1 MIHTF
6 IFTYFG
12 LKYSQYPF
20 HQLVVI
26 HTWNICLKTNIATVR
41 FRRDVNC
48 VEPACIEAIHGIATR
63 IEEIIVYL
71 RIGVDCSNS
80 RVNLWMRGG
89 KAVIKLYRNRE
100 VRARLVSHINIIT
113 ISCTYR
119 HLLSSSHLIYLHK
132 LTSNSRIHIIHHHIQ
147 QAHIQTALIWRNTL
161 VNGCRRLLMI
171 GRGEYSALL
180 RLDHFW

>member
-1 MIHTF
+1 MVSFNDFMETNYDHLRGILVREWRQRVYIVHIRVMTECHRETLKMRKSNLKMAMIHTF

-12 LKYSQYPF
+12 LKYSQ
-20 HQLVVI
+20 HLSCQLAI
-26 HTWNICLKTNIATVR
+26 IRTWNIRLKTNIATVR

-100 VRARLVSHINIIT
+100 VRARLV
-113 ISCTYR
+113 
-119 HLLSSSHLIYLHK
+119 
-132 LTSNSRIHIIHHHIQ
+132 
-147 QAHIQTALIWRNTL
+147 WP
-161 VNGCRRLLMI
+161 
-171 GRGEYSALL
+171 
-180 RLDHFW
+180 

>member
-12 LKYSQYPF
+12 LKYSQ
-20 HQLVVI
+20 HLSCQLAI
-26 HTWNICLKTNIATVR
+26 IRTWNIRLKTNIATVR

-100 VRARLVSHINIIT
+100 VRARLVSSYQYHHHFMYIP
-113 ISCTYR
+113 S
-119 HLLSSSHLIYLHK
+119 LAEQFSSHLP
-132 LTSNSRIHIIHHHIQ
+132 S
-147 QAHIQTALIWRNTL
+147 QT
-161 VNGCRRLLMI
+161 
-171 GRGEYSALL
+171 
-180 RLDHFW
+180 D